1 VVVTIFNG
9 TMEGMVL
16 ETIKADGRIYCVVL
30 YITCCFP
37 MPLYHEVTE
46 ITRRKT
52 IKLQGMTHW
61 DRGASGEVCRKR
73 NAEEDVPACELAVS
87 K

>member
-1 VVVTIFNG
+1 
-9 TMEGMVL
+9 
-16 ETIKADGRIYCVVL
+16 
-30 YITCCFP
+30 

-52 IKLQGMTHW
+52 IKLQGKTYW

-73 NAEEDVPACELAVS
+73 NTGEDVRACELAVS